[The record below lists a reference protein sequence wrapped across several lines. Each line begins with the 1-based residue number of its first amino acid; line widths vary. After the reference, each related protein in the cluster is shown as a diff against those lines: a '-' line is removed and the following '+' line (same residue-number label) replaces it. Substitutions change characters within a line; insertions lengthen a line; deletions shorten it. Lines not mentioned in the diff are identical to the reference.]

1 MALVHYDEGL
11 TMREARAL
19 YFEVNRFGAD
29 GGYGDAWVDFKLG
42 PLPVPFP
49 NTRARVRAVRYHDLH
64 HVLTGYDTN
73 AIGEFEI
80 SAWELGAG
88 CKGFVAAWQLN
99 LGGLFAGLLSA
110 PRRTVRAFFR
120 GRRSESLYGRPFEE
134 LLDREVGELRREMR
148 VDERSSTTGSRPA
161 ALDVLWLA
169 LASLAGLVVGV
180 LGFATVLF
188 VAPIGIVNLALRRH
202 RARSAA
208 EAGA

>member
-11 TMREARAL
+11 TMREARAI

-49 NTRARVRAVRYHDLH
+49 NTRGRVHAVRYHDLH

-73 AIGEFEI
+73 TIGEFEI

-88 CKGFVAAWQLN
+88 CKDFVAAWQLN

-110 PRRTVRAFFR
+110 PRRTVRAFLR
-120 GRRSESLYGRPFEE
+120 GRRSESLYGRPFED
-134 LLDREVGELRREMR
+134 LLGRTVGDLRREMR
-148 VDERSSTTGSRPA
+148 IDAPSSGPA
-161 ALDVLWLA
+161 ALDVLRLA
-169 LASLAGLVVGV
+169 LASLAGLAVGAV
-180 LGFATVLF
+180 GLAVALV
-188 VAPIGIVNLALRRH
+188 VAPIGLVNLALRR
-202 RARSAA
+202 RLA
-208 EAGA
+208 

>member
-49 NTRARVRAVRYHDLH
+49 NTRARMRAVRYHDLH

-120 GRRSESLYGRPFEE
+120 GRRSESLYGRPFEV
-134 LLDREVGELRREMR
+134 LLDRKVGELRREMG
-148 VDERSSTTGSRPA
+148 VDAPPSSPTA
-161 ALDVLWLA
+161 IDVLWLA
-169 LASLAGLVVGV
+169 LASLAGIVVGV
-180 LGFATVLF
+180 LGFATALV

-208 EAGA
+208 EARA

>member
-1 MALVHYDEGL
+1 MALVQYDEGL
-11 TMREARAL
+11 TMRQARAI
-19 YFEVNRFGAD
+19 YFDVNRFGAD

-73 AIGEFEI
+73 TIGEFEI

-88 CKGFVAAWQLN
+88 CKDFVAAWQLN

-120 GRRSESLYGRPFEE
+120 GRRSESLYGRPFEA
-134 LLDREVGELRREMR
+134 LLDRTVGDLRREMR
-148 VDERSSTTGSRPA
+148 VDAPPSGPTAG
-161 ALDVLWLA
+161 DVLWLA

-180 LGFATVLF
+180 LGFAFVLV
-188 VAPIGIVNLALRRH
+188 VAPIGIVNLALRRRRH
-202 RARSAA
+202 AA
-208 EAGA
+208 G

>member
-80 SAWELGAG
+80 AAWELGAG

-120 GRRSESLYGRPFEE
+120 GRRSESLYGRPFEA

-148 VDERSSTTGSRPA
+148 VDEPSAGPA
-161 ALDVLWLA
+161 TLDVLWLA

-180 LGFATVLF
+180 LGFATMLV

-202 RARSAA
+202 RARNAA

>member
-11 TMREARAL
+11 TMREARAI
-19 YFEVNRFGAD
+19 YFEVNGFGAD

-73 AIGEFEI
+73 TIGEFEI

-110 PRRTVRAFFR
+110 PRRTVRAFLR
-120 GRRSESLYGRPFEE
+120 GRRGESLYGQPFEA
-134 LLDREVGELRREMR
+134 LLDRTVGDLRREMR
-148 VDERSSTTGSRPA
+148 VDTPSSGPTASDA
-161 ALDVLWLA
+161 LWLA
-169 LASLAGLVVGV
+169 LATVAGLAGAGVGLALALVV
-180 LGFATVLF
+180 T
-188 VAPIGIVNLALRRH
+188 PIGLVSLALRRH
-202 RARSAA
+202 RARRAVG
-208 EAGA
+208 AGA

>member
-1 MALVHYDEGL
+1 MALVHYDDGL
-11 TMREARAL
+11 TMREARAI

-49 NTRARVRAVRYHDLH
+49 NTQGRVRAVRYHDLH

-73 AIGEFEI
+73 TIGEFEI

-88 CKGFVAAWQLN
+88 CKDFVAAWQLN

-110 PRRTVRAFFR
+110 PRRTVRAFLR

-134 LLDREVGELRREMR
+134 LLGRTVGDLRREMR
-148 VDERSSTTGSRPA
+148 VDAPFPSPT

-169 LASLAGLVVGV
+169 LASLAGLVVGAV
-180 LGFATVLF
+180 GFALALV
-188 VAPIGIVNLALRRH
+188 VAPIGLVNLALRR
-202 RARSAA
+202 RLA
-208 EAGA
+208 

>member
-11 TMREARAL
+11 TMREARAI
-19 YFEVNRFGAD
+19 YFEVNGFGAD

-73 AIGEFEI
+73 TIGEFEI

-99 LGGLFAGLLSA
+99 LGGLFGGLLSA
-110 PRRTVRAFFR
+110 PRRTVRAFLR
-120 GRRSESLYGRPFEE
+120 GRRSESLYGRPFEA
-134 LLDREVGELRREMR
+134 LLDRTVGDLRREMR
-148 VDERSSTTGSRPA
+148 ADAPSSGPTVSDA
-161 ALDVLWLA
+161 LWLA
-169 LASLAGLVVGV
+169 LATLGGLAGAAVGLALALVVTP
-180 LGFATVLF
+180 LGLVS
-188 VAPIGIVNLALRRH
+188 LALRRH
-202 RARSAA
+202 RARRAAGA
-208 EAGA
+208 EA

>member
-1 MALVHYDEGL
+1 MAQVHYDEGL
-11 TMREARAL
+11 TMREARAI
-19 YFEVNRFGAD
+19 YFDVNRFGTD

-49 NTRARVRAVRYHDLH
+49 NTQARVRAVRYHDLH

-73 AIGEFEI
+73 TIGEFEI

-88 CKGFVAAWQLN
+88 CKDFVAAWQLN

-120 GRRSESLYGRPFEE
+120 GRRSESLYGRPFEG
-134 LLDREVGELRREMR
+134 LLGRTVGDLRGEMR
-148 VDERSSTTGSRPA
+148 VGAPPSSPT

-169 LASLAGLVVGV
+169 LASLAGLAVGAV
-180 LGFATVLF
+180 GFAFVLV
-188 VAPIGIVNLALRRH
+188 VAPIGIVNLALRRQ
-202 RARSAA
+202 RARRA
-208 EAGA
+208 AGAGA

>member
-11 TMREARAL
+11 TMREARAI

-49 NTRARVRAVRYHDLH
+49 NTQARVRAVGYHDLH

-73 AIGEFEI
+73 TIGEFEI

-88 CKGFVAAWQLN
+88 CKDFVAAWQLN

-110 PRRTVRAFFR
+110 PRRTVRAFLR
-120 GRRSESLYGRPFEE
+120 GRRSESLYGRPFED
-134 LLDREVGELRREMR
+134 LLGRTVGDLRGEMR
-148 VDERSSTTGSRPA
+148 VDAPSSSPA

-169 LASLAGLVVGV
+169 LASLAGLAVGAV
-180 LGFATVLF
+180 GFAFVLV
-188 VAPIGIVNLALRRH
+188 VAPIGLVNLALRR
-202 RARSAA
+202 RPA
-208 EAGA
+208 

>member
-11 TMREARAL
+11 TMREARAR

-80 SAWELGAG
+80 AAWELGAG
-88 CKGFVAAWQLN
+88 CKSFVAAWQLN

-110 PRRTVRAFFR
+110 PRRTVRAFFH
-120 GRRSESLYGRPFEE
+120 GRRSESLYGRPFEA

-148 VDERSSTTGSRPA
+148 VDERSSSGFSPA

-169 LASLAGLVVGV
+169 LASLAGMVVGV
-180 LGFATVLF
+180 LGFAIVLF

-202 RARSAA
+202 RARSAV

>member
-80 SAWELGAG
+80 AAWELGAG

-120 GRRSESLYGRPFEE
+120 GRRSESLYSRPFEE

-148 VDERSSTTGSRPA
+148 VDEPSSSGSSPA

-180 LGFATVLF
+180 LGFATVLV

>member
-80 SAWELGAG
+80 AAWELGAG

-148 VDERSSTTGSRPA
+148 VDERSSSGSSPA
-161 ALDVLWLA
+161 AIDVLWLA
-169 LASLAGLVVGV
+169 LAGLVVGV
-180 LGFATVLF
+180 LGFATVLV

>member
-11 TMREARAL
+11 TMREARAI

-80 SAWELGAG
+80 AAWELGAG
-88 CKGFVAAWQLN
+88 CKGFAAAWQLN

-120 GRRSESLYGRPFEE
+120 GRRSESLYGRPFEQ
-134 LLDREVGELRREMR
+134 LLEREVGELRREMR
-148 VDERSSTTGSRPA
+148 VDEPSGSGSGPA
-161 ALDVLWLA
+161 AIDVLWLA

-180 LGFATVLF
+180 LGFATALV

>member
-80 SAWELGAG
+80 AAWELGAG

-148 VDERSSTTGSRPA
+148 VDERSSSGSSPA

-180 LGFATVLF
+180 LGFATALV

>member
-19 YFEVNRFGAD
+19 YFDVNRFGAD

-148 VDERSSTTGSRPA
+148 VDGPSASPA
-161 ALDVLWLA
+161 AIDVLWLV
-169 LASLAGLVVGV
+169 LASLAGIVVGV
-180 LGFATVLF
+180 LGFATVLV

>member
-1 MALVHYDEGL
+1 MALVHYDESL
-11 TMREARAL
+11 TMREARTI

-64 HVLTGYDTN
+64 HVLTGYDTST
-73 AIGEFEI
+73 IGEFEI

-88 CKGFVAAWQLN
+88 CKDFTAAWQLN

-110 PRRTVRAFFR
+110 PRRTARAFLR
-120 GRRSESLYGRPFEE
+120 GRRSESLYGRPFEA
-134 LLDREVGELRREMR
+134 LLDRTVGELRREMR
-148 VDERSSTTGSRPA
+148 VDSPPSSPA
-161 ALDVLWLA
+161 ATDVLWLA
-169 LASLAGLVVGV
+169 LASLAGLAVAVI
-180 LGFATVLF
+180 GFAAVLV

-202 RARSAA
+202 RARRAA
-208 EAGA
+208 AA